1 MNIVY
6 FFFFPLQNEV
16 MIFMFT
22 SVITY
27 AHVYRLATANLFYSD
42 DKMKD
47 FQLSDALN
55 KCVRTVV

>member
-1 MNIVY
+1 
-6 FFFFPLQNEV
+6 